1 MGKVIALSTVT
12 TATTP
17 PETILSAAL
26 KAGLTEALV
35 IGQKQD
41 GTVYFA
47 MSTAEAPSVNWLLD
61 CAKRLLMDG
70 MSEDGIRED
79 GIMEDGGSHG

>member
-12 TATTP
+12 AAATP

-26 KAGLTEALV
+26 KAELTEALV
-35 IGQKQD
+35 IGQKPD

-47 MSTAEAPSVNWLLD
+47 MSTAAAPSINWLLD

-70 MSEDGIRED
+70 ISEDGI
-79 GIMEDGGSHG
+79 IEDGGRHG